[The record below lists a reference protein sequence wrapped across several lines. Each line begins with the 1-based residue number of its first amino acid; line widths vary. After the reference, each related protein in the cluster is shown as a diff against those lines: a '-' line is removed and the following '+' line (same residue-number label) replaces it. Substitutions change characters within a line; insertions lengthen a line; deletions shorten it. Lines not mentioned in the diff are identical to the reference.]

1 MRVSI
6 ILSTLL
12 LSQASI
18 AFGTY
23 TVPIL
28 SNGEFLCNGAIIHN
42 AYIVTTARCVA
53 GAKQSQLIVR
63 AGAEDCNKGDGVKT
77 EVSKI
82 ITHKKF
88 NESSHEYDIA
98 ILKLKGCLA
107 ISTSNIDVI
116 PISEKRTSDEKCLL
130 TGWIYSKSVPVHGSL
145 QLKSV
150 NVYRRSECER
160 VAEVNI
166 TKRMFCA
173 AGIANEKCIDFA
185 TGSPLVV
192 QGKLVGIKCF
202 GFQCNQNRP
211 DVFTNVAVFGKFIR
225 KVIKRLS

>member
-23 TVPIL
+23 TVAIL
-28 SNGEFLCNGAIIHN
+28 NNGKLLCNGAIIHN
-42 AYIVTTARCVA
+42 ACILTSASCTAR
-53 GAKQSQLIVR
+53 AKQSQLIVR
-63 AGAEDCNKGDGVKT
+63 AGAESYNKGDGVKA
-77 EVSKI
+77 EVSEI
-82 ITHKKF
+82 ITHKKYI
-88 NESSHEYDIA
+88 EPSHEYDIA

-116 PISEKRTSDEKCLL
+116 PISDKRRSDEKCLL
-130 TGWIYSKSVPVHGSL
+130 TGWVYNESVPVHGSL

-150 NVYRRSECER
+150 NVYRGSEC
-160 VAEVNI
+160 EVNI
-166 TKRMFCA
+166 TKRMFCTT
-173 AGIANEKCIDFA
+173 GIAKFEKCIDFA
-185 TGSPLVV
+185 AGSPLVV

-211 DVFTNVAVFGKFIR
+211 DVFTNVAGKFIQ
-225 KVIKRLS
+225 KVIERVS